1 MYTKTAGNRWR
12 WGVVADTLRAM
23 ETTKAMLVALTCAFL
38 LAGNPAFGTEPP
50 SWPTA
55 KSAESPVDTR
65 SIEAWRSL
73 ILPDQKQEAWA
84 EIPWR
89 PTFWEAVLEA
99 ERARKPVL
107 FWAMNGHPLGCT

>member
-1 MYTKTAGNRWR
+1 
-12 WGVVADTLRAM
+12 M
-23 ETTKAMLVALTCAFL
+23 ETTKARLATLTCAILL
-38 LAGNPAFGTEPP
+38 LASPAFAAETP

-55 KSAESPVDTR
+55 KPAESAVDTQ
-65 SIEAWRSL
+65 SIEARSIDAWQSL

-89 PTFWEAVLEA
+89 ATFWEAVLEA